1 MIVGIGLD
9 LVDVSRMGEQV
20 AGEAFQRRAFT
31 PAEIAVCAA
40 AHRPPEHFAGKFA
53 AKEALM
59 KALGAGLRQGL
70 RFGEIEI
77 LDDEAGAPH
86 VRASGEAQQ
95 RLEALGV
102 SGIHVSITHAAGLAA
117 AVVVLERA

>member
-9 LVDVSRMGEQV
+9 LVDVSRMAEQL

-31 PAEIAVCAA
+31 PAEIAACAA
-40 AHRPPEHFAGKFA
+40 ARHPPEHFAGKFA

-70 RFGEIEI
+70 RPGEIEV
-77 LDDEAGAPH
+77 LADEAGAPH
-86 VRASGEAQQ
+86 VRASGEARQ

-102 SGIHVSITHAAGLAA
+102 SEIHVSITHTAGLAA